1 MPMPASPASPLE
13 TQLKFAFPGL
23 HISGSTD
30 LQGRDPGEHPDNL
43 GAGIMASPSRT
54 QDIAALVKWCSEN
67 GVAIVPQGGRT
78 SLAGGCVSHEGQV
91 IISTSRLNAIESV
104 NVEEKTVVV
113 QAGITLQALQ
123 EAAAEYGLTT
133 GIDLPSRGT
142 ATIGGM
148 AATNAGGLLAFRNG
162 VMRHQ
167 ILGVEAVMP
176 DGSTFSDLTRVVKV
190 SAGPDIKQLL
200 IGSEG
205 AFGIITRLVLKL
217 ETLRPYRA
225 TAMLA
230 VNDAKSALD
239 IADRLA
245 NMNGLKLEASEMMW
259 PLFIRDHAALR
270 NFDLSWLP
278 QNACAFIVEISSSDE
293 ETARSNLEAAL
304 AEIWEETGIQDGIV
318 AQSGTQAKQIWV
330 LREESGF
337 YYQFY
342 NNPPSFDVSLP
353 PALLDA
359 YVADLHARF
368 QVLNP
373 QYELYVYGHIADGNL
388 HLTVKCDEPD
398 EEELK
403 RIQDAI
409 YSGIRE
415 IGGSFSAEHGVGV
428 EKRYGYETYA
438 DPVKRILA
446 QQIKQALDPHDL
458 LNPGKVPFA

>member
-1 MPMPASPASPLE
+1 MSDTSALTLAAK
-13 TQLKFAFPGL
+13 LKFAFPDM
-23 HISGSTD
+23 HIATHTD
-30 LQGRDPGEHPDNL
+30 LQGRDPGEHPDNF
-43 GAGIMASPSRT
+43 GAGILVSPSSAV
-54 QDIAALVKWCSEN
+54 DLAALVTWCREQ
-67 GVAIVPQGGRT
+67 GVNIVPHGGRT
-78 SLAGGCVSHEGQV
+78 SLAGGCVSHEGQ
-91 IISTSRLNAIESV
+91 IAISTSRLNAVDSI
-104 NVEEKTVVV
+104 NIEEKTVTV
-113 QAGITLQALQ
+113 QAGMTLQALQ
-123 EAAAEYGLTT
+123 EAVAAYGLTT

-167 ILGVEAVMP
+167 ILGIEAVMP
-176 DGSTFSDLTRVVKV
+176 DGTIFSDLTRVVKV

-217 ETLRPYRA
+217 EILRPYRA

-230 VNDAKSALD
+230 VNNAKSALA
-239 IADRLA
+239 IAERLTD
-245 NMNGLKLEASEMMW
+245 MTGLKLEAAEMMW

-278 QNACAFIVEISSSDE
+278 ESACAFIVEISSTDE
-293 ETARSNLEAAL
+293 ETARGNLEAAL
-304 AEIWEETGIQDGIV
+304 ADIWEEIGILDGIV
-318 AQSGTQAKQIWV
+318 AQSSTQAKLIWV

-373 QYELYVYGHIADGNL
+373 DYQLYVYGHIADGNL

-398 EEELK
+398 EAELI

-409 YSGIRE
+409 YTDVRE
-415 IGGSFSAEHGVGV
+415 IGGSFSAEHGVGF
-428 EKRYGYETYA
+428 EKRYGYENYA
-438 DPVKRILA
+438 DPVKRSLA
-446 QQIKQALDPHDL
+446 KQIKRALDPDGL
-458 LNPGKVPFA
+458 FNPGKVPFA

>member
-1 MPMPASPASPLE
+1 MSNASSSTLE
-13 TQLKFAFPGL
+13 TKLTLAFPDLVITGPA
-23 HISGSTD
+23 D
-30 LQGRDPGEHPDNL
+30 LQGRDPGEHPDNF
-43 GAGIMASPSRT
+43 GAGIMVSPASTR
-54 QDIAALVKWCSEN
+54 DVAALVKWCREN
-67 GVAIVPQGGRT
+67 DIAIVPQGGRT
-78 SLAGGCVSHEGQV
+78 SLAGGCASHEEELIV
-91 IISTSRLNAIESV
+91 STAKLNAIESI
-104 NVEEKTVVV
+104 NIEEKTVVV

-123 EAAAEYGLTT
+123 EAAAEHGLTT

-167 ILGVEAVMP
+167 ILGIEAVMP
-176 DGSTFSDLTRVVKV
+176 DGSIFSDLTRVVKV

-200 IGSEG
+200 VGSEG
-205 AFGIITRLVLKL
+205 AFGMITRVVLKL

-230 VNDAKSALD
+230 VNDAKSALA

-245 NMNGLKLEASEMMW
+245 NMNGLKLEAAEMMW
-259 PLFIRDHAALR
+259 PLFIRDHAKLR
-270 NFDLSWLP
+270 NFDLAWLP
-278 QNACAFIVEISSSDE
+278 QEACAFIVEVSSSDE
-293 ETARSNLEAAL
+293 ETARGNLEAAL
-304 AEIWEETGIQDGIV
+304 ADIWEESGILDGIV

-353 PALLDA
+353 PALLDT

-368 QVLNP
+368 KVLNP
-373 QYELYVYGHIADGNL
+373 DYQLYVYGHIADGNL
-388 HLTVKCDEPD
+388 HLTVKCDEPN
-398 EEELK
+398 EAELI

-409 YSGIRE
+409 YTGVRE
-415 IGGSFSAEHGVGV
+415 IGGSFSAEHGVGF
-428 EKRYGYETYA
+428 EKRYGYENYA
-438 DPVKRILA
+438 DPVKRVLA
-446 QQIKQALDPHDL
+446 KQIKQALDPEGL
-458 LNPGKVPFA
+458 FNLGKVPFA